1 MRMFFTEVV
10 HKLVVAVIGVAA
22 GVGSVWYSDRY
33 DQSPWL
39 TGAVAVGATLVL
51 GLLFHPFVWLVRHRP
66 RRRYISTD
74 ETVSA

>member
-1 MRMFFTEVV
+1 MFTEML
-10 HKLVVAVIGVAA
+10 HKLAVAIIGVAA

-39 TGAVAVGATLVL
+39 TAAVAVGATLVL
-51 GLLFHPFVWLVRHRP
+51 GLLFHPVVWLFRHRP